1 MNRIMKKN
9 GKAAT
14 VLLALLVM
22 ALWGSLFPMIKIGYK
37 AFQINTGDIPSIVLF
52 AGLRFTF
59 SGILLLCATVVGKRD
74 TAKLAKSE
82 IPMLLI
88 GALATIILHYS
99 FTYIGL
105 ALGEGSKSAII
116 KQIGFLFLACFAFVF
131 DKTDRF
137 SKRKAIA
144 ACLGFA
150 GIIATAMDGTG
161 ISLQLGDLLLLLASA
176 CSAIGAVISKRAT
189 QRISPV
195 KFVAYTQFIGGVFLL
210 GAGILLG
217 GRITALSP
225 MSALLFLYICGA
237 SIGAYVLWNSLLKT
251 GSISKLSIIK
261 FTEPLFA
268 VLFSGVLLGETIFK
282 LSYLAALLLLL
293 VALLVEHLPWRNHDD
308 RNDL

>member
-1 MNRIMKKN
+1 MNRLIKKD

-14 VLLALLVM
+14 ILLALLVM
-22 ALWGSLFPMIKIGYK
+22 ALWGSLFPIIKIGYA
-37 AFQINTGDIPSIVLF
+37 AFQINTNDIPSIVLF

-59 SGILLLCATVVGKRD
+59 SGILLLGATFIGKRN
-74 TAKLAKSE
+74 TACLTKRE
-82 IPMLLI
+82 VPIMLL
-88 GALATIILHYS
+88 GAFAAIILHYS

-137 SKRKAIA
+137 SKSKAIA

-150 GIIATAMDGTG
+150 GIIATAMDGTK
-161 ISLQLGDLLLLLASA
+161 INFQLGDLLLLLASA
-176 CSAIGAVISKRAT
+176 CSAISAVISKRAT

-195 KFVAYTQFIGGVFLL
+195 KFVAYTQFIGGIFLL
-210 GAGILLG
+210 VAGLLLG
-217 GRITALSP
+217 GSITTVSTTAV
-225 MSALLFLYICGA
+225 LLFLYICGA

-268 VLFSGVLLGETIFK
+268 VLFSGILLDENIFK
-282 LSYLAALLLLL
+282 ISYLIALLLLFF
-293 VALLVEHLPWRNHDD
+293 ALLVEHLPWRKPND
-308 RNDL
+308 RNDI